1 MADVVLPGA
10 CWAEVDGTF
19 SNTERRVQR
28 VRKAVEPPGDAL
40 PNWKIFSEI
49 GTRLGIAMK
58 YDSAEEIFNEMSAL
72 TPSFG
77 GLTYDRIDVEG
88 IQWPC
93 PSKEHP
99 GTRFLHQGAFTRGKG
114 KFHAIDHQKS
124 KDEADKEFP
133 FTLTT
138 GRRYAHYNT
147 STMTGR
153 CKTLVNEFPE
163 PIAQINT
170 VDAGQM
176 GLKDGDQVRVIS
188 RRGEVITPI
197 RVGNVVPPGSLFM
210 DFHFASAN
218 SNVLL
223 GTFLDPVSK
232 TPDYKVCAVKLE
244 KCAD

>member
-1 MADVVLPGA
+1 
-10 CWAEVDGTF
+10 
-19 SNTERRVQR
+19 
-28 VRKAVEPPGDAL
+28 
-40 PNWKIFSEI
+40 
-49 GTRLGIAMK
+49 
-58 YDSAEEIFNEMSAL
+58 
-72 TPSFG
+72 
-77 GLTYDRIDVEG
+77 
-88 IQWPC
+88 
-93 PSKEHP
+93 
-99 GTRFLHQGAFTRGKG
+99 
-114 KFHAIDHQKS
+114 
-124 KDEADKEFP
+124 
-133 FTLTT
+133 
-138 GRRYAHYNT
+138 
-147 STMTGR
+147 MTGR